1 MNSAADTVVGMSLA
15 DDSSISARVTAVEK
29 EYAARLNR
37 TFIGF
42 AVVEG
47 ILLALAVVVVYVLEL
62 VQPEI
67 GMFIILGVA
76 LLGGVAL
83 SAFLMSHM
91 RARTRAV
98 AQARGENPLF

>member
-37 TFIGF
+37 TFIGVPVRST
-42 AVVEG
+42 VVG
-47 ILLALAVVVVYVLEL
+47 LAVVVVYVLEL